1 MARTVE
7 YGCFFMK
14 TSVIFFRGTTHF
26 LPNVKRY
33 AVSPSYICRQKKSR
47 KFMKENVKETLDFG
61 TMEVSR
67 LFRKLFF
74 PTLLGMVFSAVF
86 VITDGIFVGRGIG
99 SDALA
104 AVNITAPLFL
114 INTGIGLMFGVGA
127 SVAASIAL
135 SRGRERLARAYITQ
149 SVYVGSLLLVLLW
162 GIVLCFSPQVA
173 RFFGSSERLLP
184 LALEYMHW
192 FLPFFVF
199 SALLN
204 SGMFFVRL
212 DGSPRYA
219 MLCNVVPAL
228 INIAL
233 DYWFIF
239 GLGWGMMGA
248 ALATSLGYILGALMI
263 VGYLLRP
270 TITLRLMSLQRTRSG
285 WRQLC
290 RHTRTIMR
298 LGLSSFLCEAAI
310 ATMMFVGNYVFM
322 HYLYEDGVAAFSIAC
337 YFFPI
342 IFMVYNAIAQ
352 SAQPILSYNHGCGAC
367 GRVHQALRQALITA
381 VAAGALCL
389 AVTAL
394 FSPQIV
400 RWFLEPHYPAY
411 ALAVEGLPLFACGFV
426 FFGVNIVSIGYF
438 QSLERDRMAL
448 LITLLRGFVFIV
460 LCFGLL
466 PLWLGAAGIWL
477 AVPMAELLTFLF
489 LVTVY
494 CRREK

>member
-1 MARTVE
+1 
-7 YGCFFMK
+7 
-14 TSVIFFRGTTHF
+14 
-26 LPNVKRY
+26 
-33 AVSPSYICRQKKSR
+33 
-47 KFMKENVKETLDFG
+47 MKEKKKEQLQFG

-86 VITDGIFVGRGIG
+86 IITDGIFVGRGIG

-114 INTGIGLMFGVGA
+114 INTGIALMFGIGA

-135 SRGRERLARAYITQ
+135 SRGRVRLARAYITQ
-149 SVYVGSLLLVLLW
+149 SMLVSVVLLLLLW
-162 GIVLCFSPQVA
+162 GVVLCFAPQVTLL
-173 RFFGSSERLLP
+173 FGSSPRLLP

-204 SGMFFVRL
+204 SGMFYVRL

-228 INIAL
+228 VNIAL

-239 GLGWGMMGA
+239 ELGWGMMGA

-263 VGYLLRP
+263 LVYLMRSRV
-270 TITLRLMSLQRTRSG
+270 TLRLIPLKCTLGG
-285 WRQLC
+285 WRQLG
-290 RHTRTIMR
+290 RHTRTVTR
-298 LGLSSFLCEAAI
+298 LGLSSFLSEAAI
-310 ATMMFVGNYVFM
+310 AVMMFVGNYVFM
-322 HYLYEDGVAAFSIAC
+322 YYLREDGVAAFSIAC

-342 IFMVYNAIAQ
+342 IFMAYNAIAQ
-352 SAQPILSYNHGCGAC
+352 SAQPILSYNYGCGARQ
-367 GRVHQALRQALITA
+367 RVHQALRQALITA
-381 VAAGALCL
+381 VVAGLLCL
-389 AVTAL
+389 MVTVL
-394 FSPQIV
+394 YCHQIV
-400 RWFLEPHYPAY
+400 GWFLESRYPAY
-411 ALAVEGLPLFACGFV
+411 ALAVNGMPLFACGFV

-448 LITLLRGFVFIV
+448 WCFASCCFRCVGV
-460 LCFGLL
+460 LPESGL
-466 PLWLGAAGIWL
+466 P
-477 AVPMAELLTFLF
+477 
-489 LVTVY
+489 Y
-494 CRREK
+494 R